1 MIAAIWVLAAVM
13 ILIGIVMMG
22 WALADAIPAKRTQL
36 GVVVGPRLGKRL
48 ARVAPLLFLL
58 SLPILMGIAFCFL
71 AVAEGGPT
79 FDLAKADWR
88 CTASHGE
95 SGATLQSGAD
105 GTTMI
110 LPTDEQVC
118 DRYERVGARS

>member
-1 MIAAIWVLAAVM
+1 MIGAIWILAAVM
-13 ILIGIVMMG
+13 ILIGVVMMG
-22 WALADAIPAKRTQL
+22 WSLADAVPAKRTPL
-36 GVVVGPRLGKRL
+36 GVTVGPGLGKRL
-48 ARVAPLLFLL
+48 AGVAPLLFLS
-58 SLPILMGIAFCFL
+58 SLPILMGIAFCLL

-79 FDLAKADWR
+79 FELTKADWR

-95 SGATLQSGAD
+95 NGAMVQAGAG

-118 DRYERVGARS
+118 DRYERVGTRS